1 MKKTIVLSLLVLLVG
16 CTNQSETVF
25 DEGRYCT
32 EVADKR
38 DMVNWLELEFESGEL
53 IIISPL
59 SSYKFDNGNYIVSGN
74 ELKVTGVGLPS
85 GDSDQYTLV
94 FTITDDS
101 LIFSEKDSDHFEAFS
116 LKDNVT
122 FTQSCE

>member
-38 DMVNWLELEFESGEL
+38 IW
-53 IIISPL
+53 
-59 SSYKFDNGNYIVSGN
+59 
-74 ELKVTGVGLPS
+74 
-85 GDSDQYTLV
+85 
-94 FTITDDS
+94 
-101 LIFSEKDSDHFEAFS
+101 
-116 LKDNVT
+116 
-122 FTQSCE
+122 

>member
-1 MKKTIVLSLLVLLVG
+1 
-16 CTNQSETVF
+16 
-25 DEGRYCT
+25 
-32 EVADKR
+32 
-38 DMVNWLELEFESGEL
+38 MVNWLELEFESGEL

-59 SSYKFDNGNYIVSGN
+59 SSYKFDNGNIVSGN

-116 LKDNVT
+116 LKGQRHVY
-122 FTQSCE
+122 SIM